1 MVAKS
6 KGRVTRPPLT
16 IGQRVVFRW
25 EDGKSR
31 GGGVGG
37 LTPTDTKNRPR
48 LEHLQERAGTV
59 VDVDIRAV
67 RRGASIYEVDV
78 EFDEPVLTPNGIRLK
93 VVAGL
98 SSDHL
103 EPCGQ

>member
-6 KGRVTRPPLT
+6 KGKTARPPLVV
-16 IGQRVVFRW
+16 GQRVVFRW

-37 LTPTDTKNRPR
+37 LTPTDTKNRPK
-48 LEHLQERAGTV
+48 LEALQERVGTV

-78 EFDEPVLTPNGIRLK
+78 EFDEAILTPNGRRLK
-93 VVAGL
+93 VVGGL

-103 EPCGQ
+103 EILR

>member
-6 KGRVTRPPLT
+6 KGKVSRPALM

-37 LTPTDTKNRPR
+37 LTPTDTRNRPR
-48 LEHLQERAGTV
+48 LEHLQERVGTV

-78 EFDEPVLTPNGIRLK
+78 EFDDPVPTPNGFRLK
-93 VVAGL
+93 VVGGL

-103 EPCGQ
+103 ELLT

>member
-6 KGRVTRPPLT
+6 KGKVSRPALT

-25 EDGKSR
+25 EESKSR

-37 LTPTDTKNRPR
+37 LTPTDTRNRPR
-48 LEHLQERAGTV
+48 LEHLQERVGTV

-78 EFDEPVLTPNGIRLK
+78 EFDDPVPTPNGFRLK
-93 VVAGL
+93 VVGGL

-103 EPCGQ
+103 ELLT

>member
-6 KGRVTRPPLT
+6 KGKVSRPPLT

-37 LTPTDTKNRPR
+37 LTPTDTKNRPC
-48 LEHLQERAGTV
+48 LEHLQERVGTV

-78 EFDEPVLTPNGIRLK
+78 EFDEPVPTPNGIRLK
-93 VVAGL
+93 VIGGL

-103 EPCGQ
+103 ELLV